1 MTQAIY
7 ILKCL
12 QDGMTEKEIIE
23 RFEDDQ
29 QIVEIW
35 KSFLIHNRW
44 IEHPDGK
51 WEVTPKGAEWIQKVS
66 NK

>member
-1 MTQAIY
+1 
-7 ILKCL
+7 
-12 QDGMTEKEIIE
+12 MTEKEIIE